1 MIRNLRKQRG
11 PNILPF
17 GGGHQAGKGGPIMQK
32 RKSKIFKHRNTG
44 NNKGVFQ
51 KLRRR

>member
-17 GGGHQAGKGGPIMQK
+17 GGGHQAGQGGPIMQK
-32 RKSKIFKHRNTG
+32 RNSKVFKRRG

-51 KLRRR
+51 KLRRK